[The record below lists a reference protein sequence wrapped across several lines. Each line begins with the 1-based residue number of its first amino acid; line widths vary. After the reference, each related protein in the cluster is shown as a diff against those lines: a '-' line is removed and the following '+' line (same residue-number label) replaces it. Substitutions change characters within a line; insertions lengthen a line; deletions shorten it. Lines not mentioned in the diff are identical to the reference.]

1 MGNKQVRTTES
12 VLIDRMLLES
22 FKDTDLEFP
31 IKEVT
36 KMKLRFKDA
45 ENYFNRKFDYLVFFN
60 NYIFHE
66 GLSTLYDNYIAK
78 IEAFTKR
85 KDTLNIFY
93 LFVDFDDENYALE
106 QGYDLE
112 FDSLFSIVF
121 EKLEIDNITFFSLL
135 NANKNY
141 LKCFFEQLYESVYFY
156 KTNRKFDS
164 LYFLLPNSDFVIKN
178 ENCVMFIASSQVMRL
193 IGVFKSMFITSF
205 IIFFK
210 RPSV

>member
-78 IEAFTKR
+78 IEAFTKSKEAKR
-85 KDTLNIFY
+85 KVKSSSMEDTSNIFY
-93 LFVDFDDENYALE
+93 LFVDFDD
-106 QGYDLE
+106 
-112 FDSLFSIVF
+112 
-121 EKLEIDNITFFSLL
+121 
-135 NANKNY
+135 
-141 LKCFFEQLYESVYFY
+141 
-156 KTNRKFDS
+156 
-164 LYFLLPNSDFVIKN
+164 
-178 ENCVMFIASSQVMRL
+178 
-193 IGVFKSMFITSF
+193 
-205 IIFFK
+205 
-210 RPSV
+210 